1 MKTRQTPAKK
11 RTNKPTKHYEKGQ
24 KIQRLL
30 LFKTPTRSTR
40 NNQTLLN
47 ISMTCT
53 L

>member
-1 MKTRQTPAKK
+1 MATRQTNPKK
-11 RTNKPTKHYEKGQ
+11 ASNKIVKYEKGQ

-30 LFKTPTRSTR
+30 LFKTPTRSKGNR
-40 NNQTLLN
+40 HTLLN